1 MADKTAAG
9 CRAPREER
17 GEVASWTA
25 RATATKGGLIHVC
38 ATAQSLRSSLWLA
51 NSAWSRR
58 GNGRSSTSFLELH
71 VPMRMHFDRAFRR
84 FAKRSYALVRKL
96 RGRISTPRNF
106 HGHRLARHEVAVT
119 ADEILA
125 WFREHNPKTLTEIN
139 AAGIETAPMGDGSD
153 QIAGRA
159 YPSADYPPTTHPTG
173 CALKARSARQRVDL
187 ARLTCEQRPTYL
199 VRE

>member
-9 CRAPREER
+9 CRARGKNARSCFMDCTRDSDER
-17 GEVASWTA
+17 
-25 RATATKGGLIHVC
+25 RLIHVC

-71 VPMRMHFDRAFRR
+71 VSMRMHFDRAFRR

-159 YPSADYPPTTHPTG
+159 YPSADYP
-173 CALKARSARQRVDL
+173 QRHIHRLRIESTERPPKGRPSKTDL
-187 ARLTCEQRPTYL
+187 
-199 VRE
+199 